1 MMTNSEFIVKLKES
15 LETDDNISLQTN
27 LNNLAYYDSLS
38 ILSLIVLI
46 DENFNKKLSADQF
59 KSITTV
65 QSLVDLIGKENI
77 SG

>member
-1 MMTNSEFIVKLKES
+1 MTNSEFIVKLKES